1 MLGCVLDDAKF
12 ADVPCLAGEFPDQ
25 PELLGGHAQL
35 YRTLG
40 RLGQEGIELAL
51 QLKPGVVWVGA
62 EGEGAVPDNSIKLDS
77 GLHV

>member
-1 MLGCVLDDAKF
+1 MLGCVFDDPKF
-12 ADVPCLAGEFPDQ
+12 AHFPCLAGEFPDQ

-35 YRTLG
+35 YRTLS

-62 EGEGAVPDNSIKLDS
+62 EGDGAVSNNSIKLDS